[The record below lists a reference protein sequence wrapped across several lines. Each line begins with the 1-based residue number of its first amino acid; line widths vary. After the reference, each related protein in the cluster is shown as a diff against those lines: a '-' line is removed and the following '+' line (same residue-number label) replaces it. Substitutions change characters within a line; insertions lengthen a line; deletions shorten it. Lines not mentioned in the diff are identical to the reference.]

1 MSISG
6 SFKRVWAVPLLLAA
20 LTLFGL
26 LAALLGTGV
35 WHGLA
40 WLALLV
46 PIVVGLRYSMW
57 TSKASDG

>member
-1 MSISG
+1 MSTHG
-6 SFKRVWAVPLLLAA
+6 SFKRVWAMPLLLAA

-40 WLALLV
+40 WR
-46 PIVVGLRYSMW
+46 LRYSLW
-57 TSKASDG
+57 PPQGLDG